1 VKRVLF
7 VCTHNSA
14 RSQMAEALLR
24 SAGSGSFEA
33 CSAGTQAGELHPLA
47 VEVMGEL
54 EMDIS
59 GQSAKPVELYR
70 DERFDYVITVCD
82 EVRQSC
88 PLLQCGKQLHWSLSD
103 PSRAGGNIEQ
113 RIAAFRDT
121 RDRLTALVAD
131 FLAGAE
137 Q

>member
-14 RSQMAEALLR
+14 RSQMAEALLK
-24 SAGSGSFEA
+24 SAAGACFEA

-47 VEVMGEL
+47 VRVMREL

-59 GQSAKPVELYR
+59 GQHAKPVDLYSGK
-70 DERFDYVITVCD
+70 RFDYVITVCD
-82 EVRQSC
+82 EARESC
-88 PLLQCGKQLHWSLSD
+88 PVLQSGKQLHWSLSD
-103 PSRAGGNIEQ
+103 PSRVGGNIEQ
-113 RIAAFRDT
+113 KVAAFRDA
-121 RDRLTALVAD
+121 RDRLSALVAD
-131 FLAGAE
+131 FVAGAE

>member
-1 VKRVLF
+1 LKRVLF

-14 RSQMAEALLR
+14 RSQMAEALLT
-24 SAGSGSFEA
+24 SAAGASFEA

-47 VEVMGEL
+47 VEVMREL
-54 EMDIS
+54 AMDIS
-59 GQSAKPVELYR
+59 GQRAKPVDIYC

-82 EVRQSC
+82 EARESC
-88 PLLQCGKQLHWSLSD
+88 PVWQGGKQLHWSLSD
-103 PSRAGGNIEQ
+103 PSRVGGNIEQ
-113 RIAAFRDT
+113 KIAAFRDT
-121 RDRLTALVAD
+121 RDRLSALVAD